1 MTTPTINRPLTPRMC
16 DLVKAVARLTEQ
28 RGIPP
33 TITEVAARMGLHPTR
48 VAQLAVAAAARG
60 GLVRDPRIP
69 RSMRVPNPAR
79 R

>member
-1 MTTPTINRPLTPRMC
+1 MTTPTVNRPLTPRMC
-16 DLVKAVARLTEQ
+16 DLVKAVATLTEK

-33 TITEVAARMGLHPTR
+33 TITEVAARMGVHPTR

-69 RSMRVPNPAR
+69 RSMRVPNSSR

>member
-1 MTTPTINRPLTPRMC
+1 MTTPANARPLTPRMR
-16 DLVKAVARLTEQ
+16 DLVKAVATLTER

-33 TITEVAARMGLHPTR
+33 TITEVAGQMGVHPTR

-60 GLVRDPRIP
+60 GLLRDPRIA
-69 RSMRVPNPAR
+69 RSMRVPNPSR

>member
-1 MTTPTINRPLTPRMC
+1 MNTPTNARPLTPRMC
-16 DLVKAVARLTEQ
+16 DLVKAVATLTEK

-33 TITEVAARMGLHPTR
+33 TITEVAARMGVHPTR

-69 RSMRVPNPAR
+69 RSMRVPNPPR

>member
-1 MTTPTINRPLTPRMC
+1 MTTPANARPLTPRMC
-16 DLVKAVARLTEQ
+16 DLVKAVATLTEK

-33 TITEVAARMGLHPTR
+33 TIMEVAARMGVHPTR

-60 GLVRDPRIP
+60 GLLRDPRIP
-69 RSMRVPNPAR
+69 RSMRVPNPSR

>member
-1 MTTPTINRPLTPRMC
+1 MTTPTITRPLTPRMR
-16 DLVKAVARLTEQ
+16 DLVRAVAALTEK

-33 TITEVAARMGLHPTR
+33 TITEVAARMGVHPTR

-69 RSMRVPNPAR
+69 RSMRVPNSSR

>member
-1 MTTPTINRPLTPRMC
+1 MTTPANARPLTPRMC
-16 DLVKAVARLTEQ
+16 DLVKAVATLTET

-33 TITEVAARMGLHPTR
+33 TITEVAARMGVHPTR

-60 GLVRDPRIP
+60 GLLRDPRIP
-69 RSMRVPNPAR
+69 RSMRVPNSSR

>member
-1 MTTPTINRPLTPRMC
+1 MTTPTITKPLTPRMC
-16 DLVKAVARLTEQ
+16 DLVKAVATLTEK

-33 TITEVAARMGLHPTR
+33 TITEVAARMGVHPTR